1 MDTAEV
7 RWNVNEPNKLTLSC
21 SGAHL
26 QEEPLDQ
33 TGSSQTPRSR
43 SDGNASEKRA
53 GPAQSRCFA
62 FADLVSEYKS
72 ESLTGAGKQNMF
84 RCRTWVWPHL
94 WLVLPCD
101 QADLWR
107 FGQHVCGQLRD

>member
-1 MDTAEV
+1 M
-7 RWNVNEPNKLTLSC
+7 NEPNKLTLSC
-21 SGAHL
+21 SDAHL
-26 QEEPLDQ
+26 QEEPLGQ

-62 FADLVSEYKS
+62 FADPVSEYKS
-72 ESLTGAGKQNMF
+72 DSLTGKQNLF
-84 RCRTWVWPHL
+84 RCRAWVWPHL
-94 WLVLPCD
+94 RLVLARD
-101 QADLWR
+101 QADLRR